1 MDATETP
8 LVNDRDRQRLAE
20 LEDLKRPRVSP
31 EGIHNL
37 RERLKETPPP
47 LASLTLAASC
57 LQALLDE
64 IDRLELRWQRM
75 AAGGPMGV
83 ARRKNKSL
91 EERIT
96 LLGLQIRQ
104 QGQVIERLKAKH
116 VHLAARAD
124 ADEALLARLEMR
136 KDLDARVAESALRQ
150 AQAMGVELEEER
162 ANHEITRARLAEA
175 RGEGNHASEK

>member
-1 MDATETP
+1 MPETE
-8 LVNDRDRQRLAE
+8 VDDREQRRQAE
-20 LEDLKRPRVSP
+20 LEDLKRPRMSP

-75 AAGGPMGV
+75 ATGGPLG
-83 ARRKNKSL
+83 ALRRQTKTLS
-91 EERIT
+91 ERVT

-104 QGQVIERLKAKH
+104 QGSVIERLKATN
-116 VHLAARAD
+116 VHLAARAE
-124 ADEALLARLEMR
+124 ADEVLLARLG
-136 KDLDARVAESALRQ
+136 ARVDLETRVLEAALRQ
-150 AQAMGVELEEER
+150 ANAMGAELAEER
-162 ANHEITRARLAEA
+162 VNHDLTRARLAEA
-175 RGEGNHASEK
+175 RGEDNHAGEK